1 MKQGWLR
8 RRWARRKAPGTHT
21 ARTPENAESFHKR
34 GPWIVSSRGFRV
46 RALGRAGMEYLEAGV
61 RLHIDSE
68 AMATRDFVVFANS
81 IPADTRP
88 RIIDNVTRAW
98 GCDRFGVDVE

>member
-1 MKQGWLR
+1 
-8 RRWARRKAPGTHT
+8 
-21 ARTPENAESFHKR
+21 
-34 GPWIVSSRGFRV
+34 
-46 RALGRAGMEYLEAGV
+46 MEYLEAGV